1 MICTIDVGNTNISVG
16 VFNSQ
21 DQLIHA
27 WRLETDHRK
36 TADELGMMTK
46 NLLND
51 ADLTFSDIKDIVISS
66 VVPSMMFSLTQLCQ
80 RYFKV
85 EPLIVN
91 GYIESGLK
99 LDEAHKGRLG
109 EDRIVDAAPVIA
121 AGKLPAIIIDY
132 GTATTFDYVD
142 KDAKYC
148 GGVIAPGIHISSEA
162 LYDHAAK
169 LPRVAM
175 VAPTTALGLNTV
187 EQMQAGLVYGFVGQT
202 EGIIRQMKKDINEPQ
217 VHVIATGGLASL
229 IAQFTSEIDE
239 VDPDLTLKGLLLIYH
254 LNKKQ
259 K

>member
-1 MICTIDVGNTNISVG
+1 MICTIDVGNTNVSIG
-16 VFNSQ
+16 VFNLQ
-21 DQLIHA
+21 DELIHA

-36 TADELGMMTK
+36 TADELGMMIK
-46 NLLND
+46 SLLDDVN
-51 ADLTFSDIKDIVISS
+51 LTFKDITGIVISS
-66 VVPSMMFSLTQLCQ
+66 VVPSMMFSLTQLCE
-80 RYFKV
+80 RYFKLT
-85 EPLIVN
+85 PLIVS
-91 GYIESGLK
+91 GYIDSGLK

-121 AGKLPAIIIDY
+121 QGKLPAIIIDY
-132 GTATTFDYVD
+132 GTATTFDYID
-142 KDAKYC
+142 KEAHYR
-148 GGVIAPGIHISSEA
+148 GGVITPGIHISSEA

-175 VAPTTALGLNTV
+175 IAPKTSLGLTTV

-202 EGIIRQMKKDINEPQ
+202 EGIIRQMKKEMNEPQ

-254 LNKKQ
+254 LNKDK
-259 K
+259 